1 MAYEDKLDT
10 RVLELAVA
18 RDPAALDRL
27 LTDTY
32 LWLCDYV
39 ARRMPPDLRSI
50 VDAEDIIQQTH
61 LEVFHRIGDFAPN
74 GVDSFRRWVRAIALS
89 RLRNSIKGHRATKRG
104 GRRARVQD
112 RRRIDDSTVALLD
125 HLAGPGA
132 TPSRCVARGEAIDAV
147 KTALDALPEHYRQAV
162 RLVHIEGHRVC
173 EAAALMGRTERAI
186 HGLCRQGLKRMRD
199 YLQKQ
204 LGLLGSAE

>member
-1 MAYEDKLDT
+1 MLLAYDDQLDT
-10 RVLELAVA
+10 RLLERAVA
-18 RDPAALDRL
+18 RDPAALTRL

-32 LWLCDYV
+32 LWLCDYI

-61 LEVFHRIGDFAPN
+61 IEVFRRIDDFAPN

-89 RLRNSIKGHRATKRG
+89 RLRNLIKGHRAAKRG
-104 GRRARVQD
+104 GLRARVSN
-112 RRRIDDSTVALLD
+112 RGRIDDSTVALLD

-132 TPSRCVARGEAIDAV
+132 TPSRCVARREAIDAV
-147 KTALDALPEHYRQAV
+147 ESALGALPEHYRQAV

-173 EAAALMGRTERAI
+173 DAATLMGRSERAV
-186 HGLCRQGLKRMRD
+186 HGLCRRGLKRMRES
-199 YLQKQ
+199 
-204 LGLLGSAE
+204 LLRESDLLS